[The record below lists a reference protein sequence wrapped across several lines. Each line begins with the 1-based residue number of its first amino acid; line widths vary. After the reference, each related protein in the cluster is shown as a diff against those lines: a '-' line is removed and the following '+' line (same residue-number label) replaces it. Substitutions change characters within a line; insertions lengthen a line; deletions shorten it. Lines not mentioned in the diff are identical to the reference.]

1 MQLHSLVVPTSYMED
16 WRMIKLSDAE
26 LTTVLPPYIKES
38 NEVQAIS
45 FAFKK
50 GMEKM
55 IEYAKLSML
64 YAEIDNLPDEII
76 DLLALE
82 LQSQYYDDSMEIEI
96 KRKIV
101 KNSIAWYAKGGT
113 VSAVDEMVQAVFGEG
128 EVIEWYKYG
137 GKPGTFY
144 IKTNAELSP
153 DIIEKFNEIIN
164 KVKNMR
170 SHLTNIT
177 INRVINNP
185 NHIAVFNYNIPHI
198 VVK

>member
-1 MQLHSLVVPTSYMED
+1 MEG
-16 WRMIKLSDAE
+16 WKMIKLSEAE
-26 LTTVLPPYIKES
+26 LTTVLPPFIKEDS
-38 NEVQAIS
+38 EVQAIS
-45 FAFKK
+45 YAFKK

-55 IEYAKLSML
+55 IEFARLSTL
-64 YAEIDNLPDEII
+64 YAEIENLPDEII

-137 GKPGTFY
+137 GEPGTFY

-153 DIIEKFNEIIN
+153 DIIENFNEIIN

-177 INRVINNP
+177 INRAINNP
-185 NHIAVFNYNIPHI
+185 NYIAVFNHHIPHI
-198 VVK
+198 VVR

>member
-1 MQLHSLVVPTSYMED
+1 
-16 WRMIKLSDAE
+16 MIKLSEAE
-26 LTTVLPPYIKES
+26 LTTVLPPFIKEDS
-38 NEVQAIS
+38 EVQAIS
-45 FAFKK
+45 YAFKK

-55 IEYAKLSML
+55 IEFARLSTL
-64 YAEIDNLPDEII
+64 YAEIENLPDEII

-137 GKPGTFY
+137 GEPGTFY

-153 DIIEKFNEIIN
+153 DIIENFNEIIN

-185 NHIAVFNYNIPHI
+185 NYIAVFNHHVPHI
-198 VVK
+198 VVR